1 MTTKT
6 KQEVQLVR
14 TTDARYKVFKEK
26 LKKLG
31 YAKAEAARVRKVM
44 EVTADFGMMSNA
56 GNKKVARAVSQS
68 KNEKELRAKLDKIS
82 KMGGGKYSEA
92 GDEDVIDM
100 AINALGSGA
109 KGMQLRPDAQ
119 VIVQL
124 GGIEDRKKD
133 GEVRTDDMKKTK
145 VKHKD
150 AAAVRSALLGLK
162 PAERD
167 KYMRPLQKDQKSFK
181 KTFNFIL
188 KQIKQFT

>member
-1 MTTKT
+1 MSKAL
-6 KQEVQLVR
+6 KQEVQTVR
-14 TTDARYKVFKEK
+14 TTDARYRVFKEK

-31 YAKAEAARVRKVM
+31 YAKAEAAKVRKVM

-82 KMGGGKYSEA
+82 TMGGGKYSEA

-167 KYMRPLQKDQKSFK
+167 KYMRPLQKDQRSFK

-188 KQIKQFT
+188 KQIKQFS